1 MSHEIIIGILALQG
15 DIEENI
21 VATKDAMSSLSLNA
35 YTTPVRYQKELE
47 SVDGLI
53 IPGGESTVI
62 GNLLTLK
69 SGIRTTLQ
77 KRLIQ
82 GMPAMGTCA
91 GMIVMAKKAYDSVV
105 GEMNQQL
112 LGVLDVVVER
122 NSFGR
127 QNESFEANLPIDGLD
142 GEDFRGV
149 FIRAPSV
156 TKVGTNVKILGRF
169 AEKVVAVQQGNLI
182 GTSFHPELSGDLRFH
197 KLLVALITRSR
208 KKY

>member
-1 MSHEIIIGILALQG
+1 MSHEINIGILALQG

-21 VATKDAMSSLSLNA
+21 VVTRDAMSSLSLNA

-112 LGVLDVVVER
+112 LGVLDIVVER

-127 QNESFEANLPIDGLD
+127 QNESFEANLPIDGLE

-169 AEKVVAVQQGNLI
+169 AEKVVAVQQGNII

-197 KLLVALITRSR
+197 KLLVALIMRF
-208 KKY
+208 

>member
-1 MSHEIIIGILALQG
+1 MSHEINIGILALQG

-21 VATKDAMSSLSLNA
+21 VATRDAMSSLSLNA

-112 LGVLDVVVER
+112 LGVLDIVVER

-208 KKY
+208 KE

>member
-1 MSHEIIIGILALQG
+1 MSHEINIGILALQG

-127 QNESFEANLPIDGLD
+127 QNESFEANLPIHGLD
-142 GEDFRGV
+142 GEDFRGI

-169 AEKVVAVQQGNLI
+169 ADKVVAVQQGNII

-197 KLLVALITRSR
+197 ERLVALIMRS
-208 KKY
+208 KEE

>member
-1 MSHEIIIGILALQG
+1 MSFEINIGILALQG

-21 VATKDAMSSLSLNA
+21 VATRDAMSSLSLNA
-35 YTTPVRYQKELE
+35 YTTPVRYPKELE

-112 LGVLDVVVER
+112 LGVLDIVVER

-127 QNESFEANLPIDGLD
+127 QNESFEANLPIDGLE

-169 AEKVVAVQQGNLI
+169 TEKIVAVQQGNII

-197 KLLVALITRSR
+197 KLLVALIMRSR
-208 KKY
+208 KE

>member
-1 MSHEIIIGILALQG
+1 MSHEINIGILALQG

-142 GEDFRGV
+142 GEDFRGI

-169 AEKVVAVQQGNLI
+169 ADKVVAVQQGNII

-197 KLLVALITRSR
+197 ERLVALIMRSR
-208 KKY
+208 EE

>member
-1 MSHEIIIGILALQG
+1 MSHEINIGILALQG

-127 QNESFEANLPIDGLD
+127 QNESFEANLPIDGLE

-169 AEKVVAVQQGNLI
+169 ADKVVAVQQGNII

-197 KLLVALITRSR
+197 ERLVALIMRS
-208 KKY
+208 KEE

>member
-208 KKY
+208 KE

>member
-1 MSHEIIIGILALQG
+1 MSHEINIGILALQG

-112 LGVLDVVVER
+112 LGVLDIVVER

-169 AEKVVAVQQGNLI
+169 ADKVVAVQQGNII

-197 KLLVALITRSR
+197 ERLVALIMRS
-208 KKY
+208 KEE

>member
-1 MSHEIIIGILALQG
+1 MSHEINIGILALQG

-21 VATKDAMSSLSLNA
+21 VATRDAMSSLSLNA

-62 GNLLTLK
+62 GILLTLK

-77 KRLIQ
+77 KRLMH

-91 GMIVMAKKAYDSVV
+91 GMIVMAKKAHDSVV

-142 GEDFRGV
+142 GVDFRGV

-169 AEKVVAVQQGNLI
+169 AEKVVAVQQGNII

-197 KLLVALITRSR
+197 KRLIALIMRSR
-208 KKY
+208 KE

>member
-1 MSHEIIIGILALQG
+1 MSHEINIGILALQG

-47 SVDGLI
+47 SVDGMI

-112 LGVLDVVVER
+112 LGVLDIVVER

-127 QNESFEANLPIDGLD
+127 QNESFEANLPIDGLE

-169 AEKVVAVQQGNLI
+169 ADKVVAVQQGNII
-182 GTSFHPELSGDLRFH
+182 GTSFHPELSDDLRFH
-197 KLLVALITRSR
+197 KHLIALIISSR
-208 KKY
+208 KE

>member
-1 MSHEIIIGILALQG
+1 MSHEINIGILALQG

-62 GNLLTLK
+62 GILLTLK

-169 AEKVVAVQQGNLI
+169 AEKVVAVQQGNII

-197 KLLVALITRSR
+197 KRLVALIMRSR
-208 KKY
+208 KE

>member
-1 MSHEIIIGILALQG
+1 MSQEINVGILALQG

-21 VATKDAMSSLSLNA
+21 VATKDALSSLSLNA
-35 YTTPVRYQKELE
+35 YTTPVRYQKDLE

-69 SGIRTTLQ
+69 SGIRTILQ
-77 KRLIQ
+77 NRLIQ

-127 QNESFEANLPIDGLD
+127 QNESFEANLPIDGFD
-142 GEDFRGV
+142 GDDFRGV

-156 TKVGTNVKILGRF
+156 TKFGTNVKIIGRF
-169 AEKVVAVQQGNLI
+169 GEKVVAVQQGNII

-197 KLLVALITRSR
+197 KRLVALIMRS
-208 KKY
+208 KKE

>member
-1 MSHEIIIGILALQG
+1 MSHEINIGILALQG

-21 VATKDAMSSLSLNA
+21 VVTRDAMSSLSLNA

-112 LGVLDVVVER
+112 LGVLDIVVER

-127 QNESFEANLPIDGLD
+127 QNESFEANLPIDGLE

-208 KKY
+208 KE

>member
-105 GEMNQQL
+105 GEMNQPL
-112 LGVLDVVVER
+112 LGVLDIVVER

-208 KKY
+208 KE

>member
-1 MSHEIIIGILALQG
+1 MSHEINIGILALQG

-21 VATKDAMSSLSLNA
+21 VVTRDAMSSLSLNA

-62 GNLLTLK
+62 GNLITLT
-69 SGIRTTLQ
+69 SGVRTTLQ

-112 LGVLDVVVER
+112 LGVLDIVVER

-169 AEKVVAVQQGNLI
+169 AEKVVAVQQGNII
-182 GTSFHPELSGDLRFH
+182 GTSFHPELSDDLRFH
-197 KLLVALITRSR
+197 KHLIALIINSR
-208 KKY
+208 KQ

>member
-1 MSHEIIIGILALQG
+1 MSYEINIGILALQG

-21 VATKDAMSSLSLNA
+21 VATRDAMSTLSLNA

-69 SGIRTTLQ
+69 SGIWTTLQ

-105 GEMNQQL
+105 GELNQQL
-112 LGVLDVVVER
+112 LGVLDIVVER

-127 QNESFEANLPIDGLD
+127 QNESFEANLPIDGFE

-169 AEKVVAVQQGNLI
+169 AEKVVAVQQGNII
-182 GTSFHPELSGDLRFH
+182 GTSFHPELSDDLRFH
-197 KLLVALITRSR
+197 KLLVALIMRSR
-208 KKY
+208 KE

>member
-1 MSHEIIIGILALQG
+1 MSHEINIGILALQG

-21 VATKDAMSSLSLNA
+21 VATRDAMSSLSLNA

-69 SGIRTTLQ
+69 SGFRATLQ

-105 GEMNQQL
+105 GELNQQL
-112 LGVLDVVVER
+112 LGVLDIVVER

-127 QNESFEANLPIDGLD
+127 QNESFEANLPIDGLE

-169 AEKVVAVQQGNLI
+169 TEKVVAVQQGNII
-182 GTSFHPELSGDLRFH
+182 GTSFHPELSDDLRFH
-197 KLLVALITRSR
+197 KHLIALIINSR
-208 KKY
+208 KQ

>member
-1 MSHEIIIGILALQG
+1 MSQEINVGILALQG

-21 VATKDAMSSLSLNA
+21 VATKDALSSLSLNA
-35 YTTPVRYQKELE
+35 YTTPVRYQKDLE

-69 SGIRTTLQ
+69 SGIRTILQ

-127 QNESFEANLPIDGLD
+127 QNESFEANLPIDGFD
-142 GEDFRGV
+142 GDDFRGV

-169 AEKVVAVQQGNLI
+169 GEKVVAVQQGNII

-197 KLLVALITRSR
+197 KRLVALIMRS
-208 KKY
+208 KKE

>member
-1 MSHEIIIGILALQG
+1 MSHEINIGILALQG

-62 GNLLTLK
+62 GNLLALK

-169 AEKVVAVQQGNLI
+169 AEKVVAVQQGNII

-197 KLLVALITRSR
+197 KRLVALIMRSR
-208 KKY
+208 KE

>member
-1 MSHEIIIGILALQG
+1 MSYEINIGILALQG

-21 VATKDAMSSLSLNA
+21 VATRDAMSSLSLNA

-105 GEMNQQL
+105 GEMNQPL
-112 LGVLDVVVER
+112 LGVLDIVVER

-127 QNESFEANLPIDGLD
+127 QNESFEANLPIDGFE

-149 FIRAPSV
+149 FIRAPSA

-169 AEKVVAVQQGNLI
+169 AEKVVAVQQGNII

-197 KLLVALITRSR
+197 KLLVALIMRYR
-208 KKY
+208 KE

>member
-1 MSHEIIIGILALQG
+1 MSHEINMGILALQG

-21 VATKDAMSSLSLNA
+21 VATRDAMSSLSLNA

-112 LGVLDVVVER
+112 LGVLDIVVER

-127 QNESFEANLPIDGLD
+127 QNESFEANLPINGLEGD
-142 GEDFRGV
+142 DFRGV

-169 AEKVVAVQQGNLI
+169 AEKVVAVQQGNII
-182 GTSFHPELSGDLRFH
+182 GTSFHPELSDDLRFH
-197 KLLVALITRSR
+197 KHLIALIINSR
-208 KKY
+208 KQ

>member
-1 MSHEIIIGILALQG
+1 MSQEINVGILALQG

-21 VATKDAMSSLSLNA
+21 VATKDALSSLSLSA
-35 YTTPVRYQKELE
+35 YTTPVRYQKDLE

-69 SGIRTTLQ
+69 SGIRTILQ
-77 KRLIQ
+77 NRLIQ

-127 QNESFEANLPIDGLD
+127 QNESFEANLPIDGFD
-142 GEDFRGV
+142 GDDFRGV

-169 AEKVVAVQQGNLI
+169 GEKVVAVQQGNII

-197 KLLVALITRSR
+197 KRLVALIMRS
-208 KKY
+208 KKE

>member
-1 MSHEIIIGILALQG
+1 MSHEINIGILALQG

-21 VATKDAMSSLSLNA
+21 VATKDAMSSLSLNG

-112 LGVLDVVVER
+112 LGALDIVVER

-169 AEKVVAVQQGNLI
+169 AEKVVAVQEGNII

-197 KLLVALITRSR
+197 KRLVALIMRSR
-208 KKY
+208 KE

>member
-1 MSHEIIIGILALQG
+1 MSHEINMGILALQG

-21 VATKDAMSSLSLNA
+21 VATRDAMSSLSLNA

-69 SGIRTTLQ
+69 SGFRTTLQ

-82 GMPAMGTCA
+82 GMPALGTCA

-105 GEMNQQL
+105 GELNQQL
-112 LGVLDVVVER
+112 LGILDIVVER

-127 QNESFEANLPIDGLD
+127 QNESFEANLPIDGLE

-156 TKVGTNVKILGRF
+156 TKVGTKVKILGRF
-169 AEKVVAVQQGNLI
+169 TEKVVAVQQGNII
-182 GTSFHPELSGDLRFH
+182 GTSFHPELSDDLRFH
-197 KLLVALITRSR
+197 KLLVALIMRSR
-208 KKY
+208 KE

>member
-1 MSHEIIIGILALQG
+1 MSQEINVGILALQG

-21 VATKDAMSSLSLNA
+21 VATKDALSSLSLNA
-35 YTTPVRYQKELE
+35 YTTPVRYQKDLE

-69 SGIRTTLQ
+69 SGIRTILQ

-127 QNESFEANLPIDGLD
+127 QNESFEANLPIDGFD
-142 GEDFRGV
+142 GDDFRGV

-156 TKVGTNVKILGRF
+156 TKVGINVKILGRF
-169 AEKVVAVQQGNLI
+169 GEKVVAVQQANII

-197 KLLVALITRSR
+197 KRLVALIMRS
-208 KKY
+208 KKE

>member
-1 MSHEIIIGILALQG
+1 MSHEINIGILALQG

-21 VATKDAMSSLSLNA
+21 VATRDAMNSLSLDA

-69 SGIRTTLQ
+69 SDIRTTLQ

-169 AEKVVAVQQGNLI
+169 AEKVVAVQEGNII

-197 KLLVALITRSR
+197 KRLVALIMRSR
-208 KKY
+208 KE

>member
-1 MSHEIIIGILALQG
+1 MSQEINVGILALQG

-21 VATKDAMSSLSLNA
+21 VATKDALSSLSLNA
-35 YTTPVRYQKELE
+35 YTTPVRYQKDLE

-69 SGIRTTLQ
+69 SGIRAILQ

-127 QNESFEANLPIDGLD
+127 QNESFEANLPIDGFD
-142 GEDFRGV
+142 GDDFRGV

-156 TKVGTNVKILGRF
+156 TKVGTNVKIIGRF
-169 AEKVVAVQQGNLI
+169 GEKVVAVQQGNII

-197 KLLVALITRSR
+197 KHLVVLIMRS
-208 KKY
+208 KKE

>member
-1 MSHEIIIGILALQG
+1 MSHEINIGILALQG

-21 VATKDAMSSLSLNA
+21 VATRDAMSSLSLNA

-69 SGIRTTLQ
+69 SGILTTLQ

-112 LGVLDVVVER
+112 LGVLDIVVER

-127 QNESFEANLPIDGLD
+127 QNESFEANLPIDGLE

-169 AEKVVAVQQGNLI
+169 AEKVVAV
-182 GTSFHPELSGDLRFH
+182 
-197 KLLVALITRSR
+197 
-208 KKY
+208 

>member
-1 MSHEIIIGILALQG
+1 MSHEINIGILALQG

-21 VATKDAMSSLSLNA
+21 VATRDAMSSLSLNA

-69 SGIRTTLQ
+69 SGIQTTLQ

-112 LGVLDVVVER
+112 LGVLDIVVER

-127 QNESFEANLPIDGLD
+127 QNESFEANLPIDGLE

-156 TKVGTNVKILGRF
+156 TQVGTNVKILGRF
-169 AEKVVAVQQGNLI
+169 AEKVVAVQQGNII

-197 KLLVALITRSR
+197 KLLVSLIMRSR
-208 KKY
+208 KE

>member
-1 MSHEIIIGILALQG
+1 MSQEINIGILALQG

-21 VATKDAMSSLSLNA
+21 VATKNAMSSLSLNA

-69 SGIRTTLQ
+69 SGVRTTLQ

-112 LGVLDVVVER
+112 LGVLDIVVER

-127 QNESFEANLPIDGLD
+127 QNESFEANLPIDGLE

-169 AEKVVAVQQGNLI
+169 AEKVVAVQQGNII
-182 GTSFHPELSGDLRFH
+182 GTSFHPELSDDLRFH
-197 KLLVALITRSR
+197 KHLIALIINSR
-208 KKY
+208 KE

>member
-1 MSHEIIIGILALQG
+1 MSQEINVGILALQG

-21 VATKDAMSSLSLNA
+21 VATKDALSSLSLNA
-35 YTTPVRYQKELE
+35 YTTPVRYQKDLE

-69 SGIRTTLQ
+69 SGIRTILQ
-77 KRLIQ
+77 NRLIQ

-127 QNESFEANLPIDGLD
+127 QNESFEANLPIDGFD
-142 GEDFRGV
+142 GDDFRGV

-156 TKVGTNVKILGRF
+156 TKVGTNVKIIGRF
-169 AEKVVAVQQGNLI
+169 GEKVVAVQQGNII

-197 KLLVALITRSR
+197 KRLVALIMRS
-208 KKY
+208 KKE

>member
-1 MSHEIIIGILALQG
+1 MSHEINIGILALQG

-62 GNLLTLK
+62 GILLTLK

-169 AEKVVAVQQGNLI
+169 AEKVVAVQQGNII

-197 KLLVALITRSR
+197 KRLVALVMRSR
-208 KKY
+208 KE

>member
-1 MSHEIIIGILALQG
+1 MSQKISVGILALQG

-21 VATKDAMSSLSLNA
+21 VATDDALRSLSMNGYA
-35 YTTPVRYQKELE
+35 TPVRYQKDIE

-69 SGIRTTLQ
+69 SGMWTTLQ
-77 KRLIQ
+77 KRLLE

-105 GEMNQQL
+105 GEMNQKL

-127 QNESFEANLPIDGLD
+127 QNESFEANLPIDGFEGD
-142 GEDFRGV
+142 DFRGI
-149 FIRAPSV
+149 FIRSPSV
-156 TKVGTNVKILGRF
+156 TKVGTKVKILGRF
-169 AEKVVAVQQGNLI
+169 GDKVVAVQQENVI

-197 KLLVALITRSR
+197 KRLVALIMNS
-208 KKY
+208 KKNS

>member
-1 MSHEIIIGILALQG
+1 MSHEINIGILALQG

-21 VATKDAMSSLSLNA
+21 VATRDAMSSLSLNA

-112 LGVLDVVVER
+112 LGVLDIVVER

-127 QNESFEANLPIDGLD
+127 QNESFEANLPIDGLE

-169 AEKVVAVQQGNLI
+169 AEKVVAVQQGNII

-208 KKY
+208 KE

>member
-1 MSHEIIIGILALQG
+1 MSHEINIGILALQG
-15 DIEENI
+15 DIEENT
-21 VATKDAMSSLSLNA
+21 VATKNAMSSLSLNA

-62 GNLLTLK
+62 GNLITLT
-69 SGIRTTLQ
+69 SGVRTTLQ

-112 LGVLDVVVER
+112 LGVLDIVVER

-169 AEKVVAVQQGNLI
+169 AEKVVAVQQGNII
-182 GTSFHPELSGDLRFH
+182 GTSFHPELSDDLRFH
-197 KLLVALITRSR
+197 KHLIALIINSR
-208 KKY
+208 KQ

>member
-1 MSHEIIIGILALQG
+1 MSQEINIGILALQG

-21 VATKDAMSSLSLNA
+21 VATKNAMSSLSLNA

-69 SGIRTTLQ
+69 SGVRTTLQ

-112 LGVLDVVVER
+112 LGVLDIVVER

-127 QNESFEANLPIDGLD
+127 QNESFEANLSIDGLD

-169 AEKVVAVQQGNLI
+169 AEKVVAVQQGNII
-182 GTSFHPELSGDLRFH
+182 GTSFHPELSDDLRFH
-197 KLLVALITRSR
+197 KHLIALIINSR
-208 KKY
+208 KE

>member
-1 MSHEIIIGILALQG
+1 MSHEINIGILALQG

-21 VATKDAMSSLSLNA
+21 VATRDAMSSLSLNA
-35 YTTPVRYQKELE
+35 YAMPVRYQKELE

-69 SGIRTTLQ
+69 SGIQTTLQ

-112 LGVLDVVVER
+112 LGVLDIVVER

-127 QNESFEANLPIDGLD
+127 QNESFEANLPIDGLE

-169 AEKVVAVQQGNLI
+169 AEKVVAVQQGNII

-197 KLLVALITRSR
+197 KLLVSLIMRSR
-208 KKY
+208 KE

>member
-1 MSHEIIIGILALQG
+1 MSQEINVGILALQG

-21 VATKDAMSSLSLNA
+21 VATKDALSSLSLNA
-35 YTTPVRYQKELE
+35 YTTPVRYQKDLE

-69 SGIRTTLQ
+69 SGIRAILQ

-127 QNESFEANLPIDGLD
+127 QNESFEANLPIDGFD
-142 GEDFRGV
+142 GDDFRGV

-156 TKVGTNVKILGRF
+156 TKVGTNVKIIGRF
-169 AEKVVAVQQGNLI
+169 GEKVVAVQQGNII

-197 KLLVALITRSR
+197 KRLVALIMRS
-208 KKY
+208 KKE